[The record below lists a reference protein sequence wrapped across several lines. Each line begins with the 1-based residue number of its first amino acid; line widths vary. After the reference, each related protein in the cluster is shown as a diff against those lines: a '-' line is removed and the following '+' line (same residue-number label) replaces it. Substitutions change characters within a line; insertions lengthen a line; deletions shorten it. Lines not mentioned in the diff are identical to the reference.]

1 MKMEHEIYDYS
12 NKSNKRFKEKFGSHT
27 RKTINR
33 FTIKDMYT
41 WNFTHNTES
50 TVV

>member
-1 MKMEHEIYDYS
+1 MNMEHEIYDYS
-12 NKSNKRFKEKFGSHT
+12 NNSNKRFKEKFGSHT

-33 FTIKDMYT
+33 LTIKDSYT
-41 WNFTHNTES
+41 CNIPHNTES